1 MHTLGKTRLEAFSDG
16 VVAIIITIM
25 VLELKPPHAPTPAAL
40 FQLAPVFL
48 SYVLSFVVVAIVWV
62 NHHHL
67 LHTVD
72 HVSGRILWL
81 NNHLLFWLSLVPFI
95 TAWIGESHLSPLP
108 VALYGLVLFCSGA
121 AFDLLRR
128 AIASD
133 PATDPAL
140 VAVHRRSNRTNAVT
154 MALYL
159 ASVPLA
165 WVSVWLSLAIYV
177 AVPLL
182 YFMPG
187 RTIEKLASAVPAGAP
202 AE

>member
-1 MHTLGKTRLEAFSDG
+1 MHILGKTRLEAFSDG

-25 VLELKPPHAPTPAAL
+25 VLELKPPHATTPEAL
-40 FQLAPVFL
+40 LALAPVFL

-67 LHTVD
+67 LHTVE
-72 HVSGRILWL
+72 HVSGRLLWL
-81 NNHLLFWLSLVPFI
+81 NNHLLFWLSLIPFI
-95 TAWIGESHLSPLP
+95 TAWIGESHLAPLP
-108 VALYGLVLFCSGA
+108 VALYGFVLFCSGG

-128 AIASD
+128 AIAGD
-133 PATDPAL
+133 QAADPAL
-140 VAVHRRSNRTNAVT
+140 SALHRRSNRTNAIA
-154 MALYL
+154 MGLYL

-177 AVPLL
+177 LVPLL

-187 RTIEKLASAVPAGAP
+187 RTIEKLSSVVPAGVQ